1 MHVSIR
7 TYVCVYTLCICIYVF
22 TYMYCSFS
30 CTCFSSHA
38 VVTGGVDRIGEFK
51 AKATWPVWSAQIF
64 HKLNAFMERC
74 NDLHEVTSTVI
85 HFQ

>member
-1 MHVSIR
+1 MYLLICIVLSAVH
-7 TYVCVYTLCICIYVF
+7 TYV
-22 TYMYCSFS
+22 
-30 CTCFSSHA
+30 SSYA
-38 VVTGGVDRIGEFK
+38 VVTGGVDRIGDFK